1 MKTLSIIILTYN
13 SEKDIYACLNSVYQH
28 NDIGEALEVIVVD
41 NQSNAFALMQQKI
54 AHLYPQVIITQN
66 THNGGYGQG
75 NNVGIRMAQ
84 APIIAIMNPDVRI
97 THPIFKEMLQ
107 SFNDESIVMCG
118 GKQLTAE
125 GGLNWSFAFDY
136 NVWGPLRIAL
146 RNIYKRIDKYDYR
159 YMHLSGAFFM
169 VRKKEFE
176 AIGLFDESIFMYGE
190 ECDIHLRFR
199 KMYPSKKMLFMP
211 HITYLHLSREREF
224 SAKRYQ
230 NTLNADVY
238 VCKKHGASV
247 SSYFAGAKFAV
258 IMCYL
263 RAVLQKDDYVKQIT
277 PLQLSVLNNT
287 IKNGNK

>member
-1 MKTLSIIILTYN
+1 MKSLSIIILTYN
-13 SEKDIYACLNSVYQH
+13 SEKDIYACLYSVYQH

-41 NQSNAFALMQQKI
+41 NQSNEFAVMQQEI
-54 AHLYPQVIITQN
+54 AKRYPEVIITQN

-75 NNVGIRMAQ
+75 NNVGIRMAH
-84 APIIAIMNPDVRI
+84 APIIAIMNPDVRL
-97 THPIFKEMLQ
+97 TKPVFKKMLK
-107 SFNDESIVMCG
+107 SFENEDVVMCG
-118 GKQLTAE
+118 GKQLTAVGKE
-125 GGLNWSFAFDY
+125 NWSFAFDY

-176 AIGLFDESIFMYGE
+176 NIGLFDESIFMYGE

-211 HITYLHLSREREF
+211 QISYLHLSREREF
-224 SAKRYQ
+224 STKRYE
-230 NTLNADVY
+230 NTLNADLY
-238 VCKKHGASV
+238 VCRKHNLST
-247 SSYFAGAKFAV
+247 SSYFIGAKFAV

-263 RAVLQKDDYVKQIT
+263 RAIIQRDDNVKKYA
-277 PLQLSVLNNT
+277 PFQLSVINK
-287 IKNGNK
+287 IKKEYK

>member
-1 MKTLSIIILTYN
+1 M
-13 SEKDIYACLNSVYQH
+13 
-28 NDIGEALEVIVVD
+28 
-41 NQSNAFALMQQKI
+41 
-54 AHLYPQVIITQN
+54 AH
-66 THNGGYGQG
+66 
-75 NNVGIRMAQ
+75 
-84 APIIAIMNPDVRI
+84 APIIAIMNPDVRL
-97 THPIFKEMLQ
+97 TKPVFKKMLK
-107 SFNDESIVMCG
+107 SFENEDVVMCG
-118 GKQLTAE
+118 GKQLTAVGKE
-125 GGLNWSFAFDY
+125 NWSFAFDY